1 MTVPWREAIAAGST
15 LMYVLPSGG
24 AAPETELRVAATA
37 TRRMTLLGLGAED
50 VLLIDIVA
58 PAACD
63 DEVGVSRRCWIR
75 GSSPE
80 YVEDIL
86 PQFANVSSSLIQ
98 STQIN
103 RQVTRKSAPSLRQS
117 IRLHPSALHVSL
129 FVWLAN
135 TIEITSAVLSQPAPS
150 PPPLFHSLPVPVL
163 PSPAAT

>member
-58 PAACD
+58 PAARD

-98 STQIN
+98 SEL
-103 RQVTRKSAPSLRQS
+103 KS
-117 IRLHPSALHVSL
+117 IDRLLGRALPPFVSPSACTRRLCTFL
-129 FVWLAN
+129 F
-135 TIEITSAVLSQPAPS
+135 SSG
-150 PPPLFHSLPVPVL
+150 
-163 PSPAAT
+163 